1 MHTLTGHIRVIY
13 LSSPRI
19 NVRMSEFM
27 NFKNPAIGLTATA
40 AIVAALWIAYS
51 NYSSTD
57 FAALN
62 AAEWKPVQVGVPFI
76 QFETP
81 VDLKDES
88 RPPLGDERQFI
99 KRYQQHTYQS
109 GKDVRIIATIV
120 DYLPHVYIEPNA
132 VELSV
137 RNFDKQFGARDINF
151 QINDVILSTY
161 KAKLAEG
168 TFVLGS
174 TKYIF
179 TRINVE
185 YRNNYRDILV
195 FVKEGDPEADRF
207 RRRVLSTVQ
216 FQLL

>member
-1 MHTLTGHIRVIY
+1 MNARNIALGIAATVVI
-13 LSSPRI
+13 
-19 NVRMSEFM
+19 
-27 NFKNPAIGLTATA
+27 GAT
-40 AIVAALWIAYS
+40 LWIAYS
-51 NYSSTD
+51 KYATTD

-81 VDLKDES
+81 VELTDES

-99 KRYQQHTYQS
+99 KRHQQHTYQS
-109 GKDVRIIATIV
+109 GNDVRIIATIV
-120 DYLPHVYIEPNA
+120 DYLPHVYIDPNA

-151 QINDVILSTY
+151 QINDVVLSNY

-168 TFVLGS
+168 TFVIGGK
-174 TKYIF
+174 KYVF

-195 FVKEGDPEADRF
+195 IVKADDPEAERF
-207 RRRVLSTVQ
+207 RKRVVSTVQ

>member
-1 MHTLTGHIRVIY
+1 MFTMNSRNITIGIAATVVIG
-13 LSSPRI
+13 
-19 NVRMSEFM
+19 V
-27 NFKNPAIGLTATA
+27 
-40 AIVAALWIAYS
+40 ALWIAYTK
-51 NYSSTD
+51 YTTTD

-62 AAEWKPVQVGVPFI
+62 AAEWKPVQVGVPYL
-76 QFETP
+76 QFESP

-109 GKDVRIIATIV
+109 GSDLRIIASIV
-120 DYLPHVYIEPNA
+120 DYLPHVYIDPNA

-137 RNFDKQFGARDINF
+137 RNFDKQFGAKDIKY
-151 QINDVILSTY
+151 QINDVVLSNY

-168 TFVLGS
+168 TFVINGK
-174 TKYIF
+174 TYIF

-185 YRNNYRDILV
+185 YRDTYRDLLV
-195 FVKEGDPEADRF
+195 IVKAGDPEADKF
-207 RRRVLSTVQ
+207 RRRVASTIQ